1 MFQPY
6 VVFCI
11 RPYRSKN
18 NRTPLRSKR
27 KHPKKGTHQRI
38 KCLDL
43 HPFLAKISMATTSK
57 DWHTATMAVVKIV
70 GQIKPQYHGSCK
82 AWFFRPKAKAVTTIR
97 QAIMP
102 IPDAVISL
110 FQGNVIGDA

>member
-1 MFQPY
+1 
-6 VVFCI
+6 
-11 RPYRSKN
+11 
-18 NRTPLRSKR
+18 
-27 KHPKKGTHQRI
+27 
-38 KCLDL
+38 
-43 HPFLAKISMATTSK
+43 
-57 DWHTATMAVVKIV
+57 MAVVKIV